1 MTDAAKV
8 IANGKVVAI
17 HYVLTSDKG
26 EELDRSRED
35 DPMHYLHGHH
45 NIVPGLEKQL
55 AGKTVG
61 DHVSAVVPPEEG
73 YGLRRGKPQAMRK
86 SEFPK
91 DAVIEKGA
99 RFMVRTKEGQAIPIW
114 ITKVQGPTVMIDH
127 NHPLAG
133 QTLHFEVD
141 VVDVRDATDEEMKH
155 GHAHGPGGHHHHGE
169 GEGDS
174 GHGDH
179 DHDHDHAHDHEHGG
193 HGHG

>member
-1 MTDAAKV
+1 MTDATKV

-26 EELDRSRED
+26 EELDRSAEG

-91 DAVIEKGA
+91 DAIIEKGV
-99 RFMVRTKEGQAIPIW
+99 RFMVRTKEGRAIPIW

-141 VVDVRDATDEEMKH
+141 VIDVRDATEEELTH
-155 GHAHGPGGHHHHGE
+155 GHAHGPGGHH
-169 GEGDS
+169 
-174 GHGDH
+174 
-179 DHDHDHAHDHEHGG
+179 G
-193 HGHG
+193 HGHEDEDEGAHARDEHDHGEHEHE